1 MKALITGA
9 ASGIGAGLTQ
19 RLTDRGDTVVAADL
33 RPPSDAPRRIAA
45 TLDVRDADAW
55 TALLAAH
62 PEVDV
67 VCNVAGVLRPGWI
80 ADITPAD
87 VDLQLDVNVK
97 GLIYGTQAAARV
109 MANRTHTARGRRGHI
124 INIASMAAVFP
135 TPGNSV
141 YSTSKFAARGFSLAA
156 AAELAER
163 SIAVSV
169 VCPAGV
175 QTPML
180 DLQKDRTESAL
191 TFSSARALTVDEV
204 VDAIVEV
211 MDARKPPIERMVPR
225 TSGVLAKYLSAS
237 PATYLPLV
245 RSLTRAGRKRQA
257 DCAPAAGMDTNLDP
271 TLPETPE
278 TRS

>member
-1 MKALITGA
+1 MKVLISGA
-9 ASGIGAGLTQ
+9 ASGIGAGLSQ
-19 RLTDRGDTVVAADL
+19 RLINRGDTVIAADL
-33 RPPSDAPRRIAA
+33 YPPPDGPRRIAA
-45 TLDVRDADAW
+45 TLDVRDPHAW
-55 TALLAAH
+55 SSLLDSH
-62 PEVDV
+62 PDVDV

-80 ADITPAD
+80 NDITPAD

-97 GLIYGTQAAARV
+97 GLIFGTQAAARV
-109 MANRTHTARGRRGHI
+109 MSARSRNRRGRI

-156 AAELAER
+156 AAELAEHG
-163 SIAVSV
+163 IAVSV

-180 DLQKDRTESAL
+180 DLQKNRTESAL
-191 TFSSARALTVDEV
+191 TFASARALTVDEV

-211 MDARKPPIERMVPR
+211 IDARRPPVERLVPR
-225 TSGVLAKYLSAS
+225 ASGVLAKYLSAS

-257 DCAPAAGMDTNLDP
+257 DQTPAAGNNP
-271 TLPETPE
+271 TLAQNLE